1 MNRVALLA
9 LLLTACTANQGVR
22 LVGAT
27 PAQQAEAADALAEL
41 RVDTG
46 GAVDRYVDDDGST
59 VVTLAP
65 QPYGGTDGPGNE
77 TGSEGGGS
85 IHIYPLGQGELFRVT
100 LVHEVLHDVGL
111 RHVVEGPAVMAP
123 ARRSVRSCL
132 RREDV
137 EEFCRV
143 RGCMHVVLPDPCG
156 DEPAAG
162 VLVAP

>member
-1 MNRVALLA
+1 MNHVALLA
-9 LLLTACTANQGVR
+9 LFAVCCTANQGVR

-27 PAQQAEAADALAEL
+27 PAQQDEAFDALAEL

-59 VVTLAP
+59 VVTLDP
-65 QPYGGTDGPGNE
+65 QPYGGGDGPGNE
-77 TGSEGGGS
+77 TGSEGRGD
-85 IHIYPLGQGELFRVT
+85 ITIYPLGQGELFRVT

-132 RREDV
+132 RAEDV
-137 EEFCRV
+137 AEFCRV
-143 RGCMHVVLPDPCG
+143 RGCMHVALPEPCT
-156 DEPAAG
+156 DEPSSILG
-162 VLVAP
+162 AP